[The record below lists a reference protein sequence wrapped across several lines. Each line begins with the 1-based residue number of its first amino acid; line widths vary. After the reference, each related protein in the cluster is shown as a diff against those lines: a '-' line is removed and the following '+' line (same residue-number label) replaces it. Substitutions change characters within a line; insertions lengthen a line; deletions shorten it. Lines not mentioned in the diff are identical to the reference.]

1 MSTDTKAID
10 ISEMSM
16 RERVQHFR
24 MMTFQWF
31 PYLSPYVYS
40 LGLIERPGIGT
51 MAVDRH
57 GRMYFDP
64 AFVKTLTLEQ
74 GGYVVIHEAWHLI
87 LRHCHRAEDIIGK
100 DPTARQRHRL
110 NVAYDCVVWELMES
124 IQQFAPTHPDGE
136 IVTFPTLQKRY
147 PKLVRN
153 MLPGEIYSVMVEQ
166 DEEEER
172 EAEKRRQQEQERRE
186 QERDQQQDEQS
197 GDDEEE
203 FDPDIEADDER
214 DDWDDTDW
222 SGVSDPEDEA
232 SGGDEQGDDD
242 GKEIGLPVS
251 AHDHGEDGTDESGED
266 TDGGS
271 ESEGT
276 DADSSDDGEAGDD
289 DGEGGESSDGDGP
302 APKFEDLK
310 QIGGGSCAD
319 GLPREYEEEASD
331 PWDQYIEDKLLEEVE
346 AAIEKEEDR
355 PWTPGRG
362 TVPSALKRVIKEQLH
377 PAPNPWDQLRATVS
391 AAAANPRG
399 RADFTYR
406 RINRRQFAIPGAPRL
421 KGTQKYMPKACVV
434 IDTSG
439 SMTSGCLAKALVVIK
454 QGLQALGKV
463 PVITCDADVHQ
474 DVVLSSFN
482 EDFELI
488 GGGGTDMRIPI
499 AHAEEHHRPEVIVLV
514 TDTETPWPDKPTRA
528 RLIVAATQDG
538 TVPAWATMVRIPDS
552 PDKTRLD

>member
-1 MSTDTKAID
+1 MSTDTETID

-124 IQQFAPTHPDGE
+124 IQQHAPTHPDGE

-186 QERDQQQDEQS
+186 QERDQQQQ
-197 GDDEEE
+197 DEE
-203 FDPDIEADDER
+203 
-214 DDWDDTDW
+214 
-222 SGVSDPEDEA
+222 S
-232 SGGDEQGDDD
+232 GDEQD
-242 GKEIGLPVS
+242 G
-251 AHDHGEDGTDESGED
+251 DESGED

-289 DGEGGESSDGDGP
+289 DGEGGEDSDGDGP

-331 PWDQYIEDKLLEEVE
+331 PWDQYVEDKLLEEVE
-346 AAIEKEEDR
+346 AAIEREEER

-463 PVITCDADVHQ
+463 PVITCDAAVHQ

-499 AHAEEHHRPEVIVLV
+499 AHAEEHHSPEVIVLV
-514 TDTETPWPDKPTRA
+514 TDTETPWPDTPTRA